1 MPNTANNSE
10 FVSQQALNQLKKVDS
25 LIAKTTNSLVKLLE
39 VCINI
44 VKELDKSGV
53 SAKKLQEANKK
64 VTNTSDST
72 KKEFKQSEELT
83 KQRKQLT
90 ENVVATN
97 SQETKQ
103 VIAYRNAIT
112 DPKAEQNAQSTTST
126 GNALSQETASAVTNI
141 EALAEKI
148 KTLNI
153 DLANTDL
160 NSEKFQDLRLELKQ
174 LFDQL
179 SQIQPNENS
188 NTTASLQE
196 KLDALNNFI
205 EQAKAAVISNANN
218 QIAAIQQQTATELN
232 LDMGNEDDLAKL
244 NEATASQITLIH
256 QKLNNE
262 LETIEKNGAEARK
275 AIYQQDAF
283 NRVEALRSYIIQAQS
298 QIDVEKNDQLN
309 TANQQYTD
317 QLKNADGD
325 QEKINE
331 ATASYSSRVA
341 EITAEAEKKR
351 LNLALDVTKQIFDNY
366 VATGL
371 EEVATAEEIE
381 KAKNKIKEEGLNK
394 SKEINKE
401 ALEDATKTS
410 EAEKKIKEE
419 DLKNLMSILKK
430 AAESTKENG
439 EQLFEMFLER
449 MEQESDANEEW
460 AEEQN
465 ERVKKLEESGVITK
479 EQAEARQ
486 AAINQKTEKRE
497 KELAKKQAQ
506 IKKGQT
512 VFSIILDTAAAIMG
526 AWATNPITAPA
537 MSYIIGALGT
547 ANLAIALATPI
558 PEYARGTKK
567 HPGGLA
573 IVGDAGR
580 EEIIKTP
587 SGKIFKTPATDTLVN
602 IPTNSVV
609 YPSVEAALKDIET
622 MMPLMSN
629 SMAALPN
636 IKKQSKEQITIN
648 FDIDKITS
656 AQDRSTRVLNQILYG
671 VNKERAIRRYY
682 ALKANIQHIKTMD

>member
-1 MPNTANNSE
+1 MPNTENNSE

-64 VTNTSDST
+64 VTKTSDST

-90 ENVVATN
+90 EKVVATN

-112 DPKAEQNAQSTTST
+112 DPKAEQNAQSTNST

-160 NSEKFQDLRLELKQ
+160 NSEKFQDLRIELKQ

-179 SQIQPNENS
+179 SQIQPNEEGNE
-188 NTTASLQE
+188 TSLQE
-196 KLDALNNFI
+196 KLNALNNFV

-232 LDMGNEDDLAKL
+232 LDMSNADDLVKL

-256 QKLNNE
+256 QKLNKE

-275 AIYQQDAF
+275 AIFQQDAF
-283 NRVEALRSYIIQAQS
+283 NRVEAVRTYIIQQET
-298 QIDVEKNDQLN
+298 QIDVEKNDRLN
-309 TANQQYTD
+309 TANQEYNE
-317 QLKNADGD
+317 QLKKADGD
-325 QEKINE
+325 QEKIDE

-371 EEVATAEEIE
+371 EEVASAEEIE

-410 EAEKKIKEE
+410 EEEKNKKEE
-419 DLKNLMSILKK
+419 DLKDLMSILKK
-430 AAESTKENG
+430 AAESTKEIG
-439 EQLFEMFLER
+439 DQLFEIFLER
-449 MEQESDANEEW
+449 MEKESEANEKW

-465 ERVKKLEESGVITK
+465 ERVEKLEESGVITK
-479 EQAEARQ
+479 EQAEARK
-486 AAINQKTEKRE
+486 AAISQKTEKRE

-512 VFSIILDTAAAIMG
+512 VFDIILDTAAAIMG
-526 AWATNPITAPA
+526 AWATNTATAPA
-537 MSYIIGALGT
+537 MSIIIGALGA

-558 PEYARGTKK
+558 PEYAHGTKK

-587 SGKIFKTPATDTLVN
+587 SGKLFKTPATDTLVN

-636 IKKQSKEQITIN
+636 IKKQSKEQININ

-671 VNKERAIRRYY
+671 VNKERAVRRYY